1 MSAALFIDKD
11 GTLIENLPFNVDP
24 ARMRLTEGMPE
35 LLAHVAASGLKLV
48 VVSNQ
53 SGAARGLFDE
63 AALQAVGERL
73 ATLVADAGGR
83 LDACYFCP
91 HLPDGQVASLAIDC
105 GCRKPRPGLL
115 LRAAHDL
122 KLDLADSW
130 MLGDILDDVEAGHRA
145 GCRSLLFDV
154 GHETEWRA
162 GRWRMPDGVVR
173 APRDVIGWLDAPRCA
188 ERRS

>member
-1 MSAALFIDKD
+1 MSAALFIDQD

-24 ARMRLTEGMPE
+24 ARMRLTAGMPE

-48 VVSNQ
+48 VVCNQ
-53 SGAARGLFDE
+53 GGAARGLFSE
-63 AALQAVGERL
+63 RALGAVGDRL
-73 ATLVADAGGR
+73 GALVADAGGR

-91 HLPDGQVASLAIDC
+91 HLPDGEVATLAIDC
-105 GCRKPRPGLL
+105 ACRKPRPGLL
-115 LRAAHDL
+115 LRAAHEL
-122 KLDLADSW
+122 GLDLADSW

-145 GCRSLLFDV
+145 GCRSLLFDI

-173 APRDVIGWLDAPRCA
+173 APREVIPWLHASRDA